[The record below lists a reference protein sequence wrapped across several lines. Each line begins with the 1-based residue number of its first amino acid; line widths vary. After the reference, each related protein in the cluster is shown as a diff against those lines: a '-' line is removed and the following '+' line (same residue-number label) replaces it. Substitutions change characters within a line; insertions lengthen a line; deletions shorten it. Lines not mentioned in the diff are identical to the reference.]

1 MLKVWKNH
9 LCCQWL
15 IWLRLSFRKW
25 HGLYFLHLN
34 MHLLVVLSNGN
45 SMVFAENILK
55 IIMFFL
61 HILGKTK
68 YLYTYL
74 YNFCQSINCWLIIFV
89 HHEILHF
96 SQCLLQR
103 FNTCV
108 QSEKSIWKNVGKLTF
123 LPILNGMFL
132 SNS

>member
-9 LCCQWL
+9 LCCHWL

-45 SMVFAENILK
+45 SMVYAENILN
-55 IIMFFL
+55 L
-61 HILGKTK
+61 HILFFHILVKK
-68 YLYTYL
+68 YSYL

-108 QSEKSIWKNVGKLTF
+108 QSVKSILKKCRQIKTIYTYSSWSHS
-123 LPILNGMFL
+123 I
-132 SNS
+132 